1 MRKGTLV
8 ATERRSVSVFMEY
21 VPDKRHDKLS
31 SLSLALP
38 LLSLSL
44 SLSLFVCEERD
55 ILVQSRLLPMCMCT
69 HTSRLLPPPP
79 LLLRTRPLPSPC
91 QRFFLYTLHPLPC
104 TNIKFITPCIPCN
117 IKSIHNP
124 YPIYVPYICTNIL
137 FCSYTLNPFP
147 CQIHNTL
154 HPRNQI
160 HTTFSSFLEGSD
172 VRGRVHA
179 LHMYT
184 IPPCIPCNIKSTH
197 NAKTLQRK
205 SQPCFLKR
213 CTCRCEVLFL

>member
-79 LLLRTRPLPSPC
+79 PPANSP
-91 QRFFLYTLHPLPC
+91 T
-104 TNIKFITPCIPCN
+104 
-117 IKSIHNP
+117 
-124 YPIYVPYICTNIL
+124 
-137 FCSYTLNPFP
+137 PFP
-147 CQIHNTL
+147 VPTFFSIYPTPLALHQYQIHNTL
-154 HPRNQI
+154 HTLQYQI
-160 HTTFSSFLEGSD
+160 HT
-172 VRGRVHA
+172 
-179 LHMYT
+179 
-184 IPPCIPCNIKSTH
+184 
-197 NAKTLQRK
+197 
-205 SQPCFLKR
+205 
-213 CTCRCEVLFL
+213 

>member
-69 HTSRLLPPPP
+69 HTSRLIPPPP
-79 LLLRTRPLPSPC
+79 SSCELAHSLP
-91 QRFFLYTLHPLPC
+91 RANVFFYIPY
-104 TNIKFITPCIPCN
+104 TPCPA
-117 IKSIHNP
+117 
-124 YPIYVPYICTNIL
+124 PISN
-137 FCSYTLNPFP
+137 S
-147 CQIHNTL
+147 
-154 HPRNQI
+154 
-160 HTTFSSFLEGSD
+160 
-172 VRGRVHA
+172 
-179 LHMYT
+179 
-184 IPPCIPCNIKSTH
+184 
-197 NAKTLQRK
+197 
-205 SQPCFLKR
+205 
-213 CTCRCEVLFL
+213 

>member
-1 MRKGTLV
+1 
-8 ATERRSVSVFMEY
+8 
-21 VPDKRHDKLS
+21 
-31 SLSLALP
+31 
-38 LLSLSL
+38 
-44 SLSLFVCEERD
+44 
-55 ILVQSRLLPMCMCT
+55 MCT

-104 TNIKFITPCIPCN
+104 TNIKFITPCIPYN

-124 YPIYVPYICTNIL
+124 YPIYVPCIRTNIL

-184 IPPCIPCNIKSTH
+184 ITPCIPCNIKSTH